1 MSLDSHVL
9 APSPEADLAICAA
22 MVDELEEYIV
32 GEELFR
38 TVIARVPGQGD
49 VKFQMTG
56 GDLLTRLYRLNAEK
70 SHLAAGQQAEV
81 ARLTDTAERTIY
93 SLKSRFNQRL
103 LREMKSRLD
112 SLRWF
117 LDEASEDPT
126 RGKANYPYEIRNRQR
141 IEEIVKR
148 MGAEIPEE
156 LRSQLAA
163 VDSRLRAV
171 AAGDQFVWD
180 ARLQPIFP
188 SPPYWYLYVMR

>member
-9 APSPEADLAICAA
+9 SPTPEADLAVCAA
-22 MVDELEEYIV
+22 MVDELEDYII
-32 GEELFR
+32 GDELFR
-38 TVIARVPGQGD
+38 TVITRVPGQGE

-56 GDLLTRLYRLNAEK
+56 GDLLARLYRLNAEK
-70 SHLAAGQQAEV
+70 AHLSAAQQAEV
-81 ARLTDTAERTIY
+81 ARLSEAAERTIY

-148 MGAEIPEE
+148 LGPEIPAD
-156 LRSQLAA
+156 LQGQLAA

-171 AAGDQFVWD
+171 AAGDEFVWD
-180 ARLQPIFP
+180 ARLQPYFP